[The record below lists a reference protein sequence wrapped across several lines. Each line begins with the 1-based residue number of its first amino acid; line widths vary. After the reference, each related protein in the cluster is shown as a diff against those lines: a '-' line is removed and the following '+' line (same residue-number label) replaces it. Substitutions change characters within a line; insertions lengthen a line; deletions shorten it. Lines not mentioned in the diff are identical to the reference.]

1 MHIISLYFNPAMPTQ
16 FVGKEKKSQGSKKQN
31 IYNNILVMIT
41 CENVVNIV
49 QNSWRM
55 KWKSADREK
64 QQGKTMQQ
72 QRKPSAHKS
81 MQQ

>member
-1 MHIISLYFNPAMPTQ
+1 MPTQ
-16 FVGKEKKSQGSKKQN
+16 FVGKEKSWGSKKRN

-64 QQGKTMQQ
+64 QQGKTMQRQ
-72 QRKPSAHKS
+72 LRLQSTPSAHKS